1 MEMPETGKNFGTYYC
16 RTNPEKDKF
25 WGICESAFTYKMS
38 YILDEPTLIE
48 LIVDPEGEYL
58 GWLDSDARHDGR
70 VYMVQHKKVFDIQF
84 PYGYKIAEENG
95 EGIAVPL
102 CVVLIGE

>member
-1 MEMPETGKNFGTYYC
+1 MEMPEARKNFGIYYC

-38 YILDEPTLIE
+38 YGDEPTPIE

-58 GWLDSDARHDGR
+58 GWLDSEGRHDAR
-70 VYMVQHKKVFDIQF
+70 VYMVQHEKVFNIQF
-84 PYGYKIAEENG
+84 PYGYKLAEEKG

-102 CVVLIGE
+102 RVVLVEG